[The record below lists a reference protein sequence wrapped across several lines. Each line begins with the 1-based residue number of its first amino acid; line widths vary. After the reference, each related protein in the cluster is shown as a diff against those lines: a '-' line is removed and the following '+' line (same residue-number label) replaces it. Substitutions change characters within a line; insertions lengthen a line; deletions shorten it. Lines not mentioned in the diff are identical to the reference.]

1 VLHLKLE
8 PKLSSKRSSQR
19 DEIKSKLLNDVT
31 ETNEK
36 KRRLNAEIEDSLYR
50 RIKGRAA
57 EEGQTISSITR
68 KLWIEYLSK

>member
-1 VLHLKLE
+1 MMA
-8 PKLSSKRSSQR
+8 LSSKRPSQR

-36 KRRLNAEIEDSLYR
+36 KRRLNTEIEDTLYR

-57 EEGQTISSITR
+57 EEGRTISSITR
-68 KLWIEYLSK
+68 DLWVEYLSK

>member
-1 VLHLKLE
+1 MA
-8 PKLSSKRSSQR
+8 LSSKRPSQR
-19 DEIKSKLLNDVT
+19 DEVKTRLLSDVT
-31 ETNEK
+31 ETNDR

-68 KLWIEYLSK
+68 DLWIEYLSK

>member
-1 VLHLKLE
+1 MA
-8 PKLSSKRSSQR
+8 LSSKRPSQR
-19 DEIKSKLLNDVT
+19 DEIKSKLLSDVT

-57 EEGQTISSITR
+57 AEGRTISSITR
-68 KLWIEYLSK
+68 DLWVEYLSK

>member
-1 VLHLKLE
+1 MMA
-8 PKLSSKRSSQR
+8 LSSKRPSQR

-31 ETNEK
+31 ETNER

-57 EEGQTISSITR
+57 EEGRTISSITR
-68 KLWIEYLSK
+68 DLWVEYLSK

>member
-1 VLHLKLE
+1 MA
-8 PKLSSKRSSQR
+8 LSSKRPSQR
-19 DEIKSKLLNDVT
+19 DEVKTRLLNDVT

-36 KRRLNAEIEDSLYR
+36 KRRLNAEIEESLYR

-68 KLWIEYLSK
+68 DLWIEYLSK

>member
-1 VLHLKLE
+1 MA
-8 PKLSSKRSSQR
+8 LSSKRPSQR
-19 DEIKSKLLNDVT
+19 DEVKTRLLNDVT
-31 ETNEK
+31 ETNER

-68 KLWIEYLSK
+68 DLWVEYLSK

>member
-1 VLHLKLE
+1 MA
-8 PKLSSKRSSQR
+8 LSSKRPSQR
-19 DEIKSKLLNDVT
+19 DEVKTRLLSDVA
-31 ETNEK
+31 ETNER

-68 KLWIEYLSK
+68 DLWIEYLSK

>member
-1 VLHLKLE
+1 MA
-8 PKLSSKRSSQR
+8 LSSKRPSQR
-19 DEIKSKLLNDVT
+19 DEVKTRLLSDVT
-31 ETNEK
+31 ETNVR

-68 KLWIEYLSK
+68 DLWIEYLSK